1 MGCIV
6 SLFCFVKDG
15 GIGAPTSLP
24 ATFANVSNFHTL
36 PTAQLAQYGWYPFNP
51 AAKPIYNEQTHK
63 LVETLA
69 FTGVI
74 VMQSWS
80 IVQMTQ
86 AEKIAFATA
95 RMEAI
100 GQSITPYINSQVAN
114 KRYES
119 HVSARAVKDSADPEW
134 AQDGREAIA
143 FYDACWSIFKSL
155 QAGVQAGTMP
165 LPTVAEFI
173 SSLPRLWTPPAP
185 PNSNGTNNG
194 TGNGPLP

>member
-1 MGCIV
+1 MYCQVINGTPQPPRD
-6 SLFCFVKDG
+6 L
-15 GIGAPTSLP
+15 PT
-24 ATFANVSNFHTL
+24 TFGNVSNFYLL
-36 PTAQLAQYGWYPFNP
+36 PQSELAKYGWFPFMST
-51 AAKPIYNEQTHK
+51 AKPIYNEQTHK

-86 AEKIAFATA
+86 AEQIAFATA

-100 GQSITPYINSQVAN
+100 GQSITPYINSQVAH

-119 HVSARAVKDSADPEW
+119 HVSPRAVKDSADPEW

-143 FYDACWSIFKSL
+143 FYDAIWSIFKSL
-155 QAGVQAGTMP
+155 QAGVQDGTMP

-185 PNSNGTNNG
+185 PPNSNGTNNG
-194 TGNGPLP
+194 TGNGTL

>member
-1 MGCIV
+1 MYCQVINSV
-6 SLFCFVKDG
+6 PQQPRD
-15 GIGAPTSLP
+15 LP
-24 ATFANVSNFHTL
+24 ITFGNVSNFYLL
-36 PTAQLAQYGWYPFNP
+36 PQSELAKYGWFPFMST
-51 AAKPIYNEQTHK
+51 AKPIYNEQTHK
-63 LVETLA
+63 LVETLS

-86 AEKIAFATA
+86 AEQIAFATA

-134 AQDGREAIA
+134 AQDGREATV
-143 FYDACWSIFKSL
+143 FYDAIWSIFKSL

-165 LPTVAEFI
+165 LPTVEQFI

-185 PNSNGTNNG
+185 PSGNGTNNG
-194 TGNGPLP
+194 TGNGTGNGTI